1 MVFGRGGQGSLLG
14 VIYLI
19 VGVVIAAR
27 HDYFEELNTARQV
40 GSAILAVVLWWLLL
54 LGVDLHIDP

>member
-1 MVFGRGGQGSLLG
+1 MFGRGRRGGALG

-27 HDYFEELNTARQV
+27 HDYFEQLNTARQV

>member
-1 MVFGRGGQGSLLG
+1 MFGPRGGGGAFG

-19 VGVVIAAR
+19 VGVVVAAR
-27 HDYFEELNTARQV
+27 HDYFEQLNTARQV

-54 LGVDLHIDP
+54 LGVDLHINP

>member
-1 MVFGRGGQGSLLG
+1 MFGRRRGGGALG

-19 VGVVIAAR
+19 LGVIVAAR
-27 HDYFEELNTARQV
+27 HDYFEQLNTARQV

>member
-1 MVFGRGGQGSLLG
+1 MFGRGRGGGALG

-19 VGVVIAAR
+19 VGVVVAAR
-27 HDYFEELNTARQV
+27 HDYFEQLDTARQV